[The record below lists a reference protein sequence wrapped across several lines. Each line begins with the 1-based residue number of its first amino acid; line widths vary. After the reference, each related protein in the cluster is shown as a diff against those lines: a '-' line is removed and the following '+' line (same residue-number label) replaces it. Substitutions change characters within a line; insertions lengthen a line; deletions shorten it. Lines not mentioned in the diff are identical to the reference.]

1 MDFSSFFSYLSARG
15 RGPAGRLPLIIVLL
29 LRLRDESAVE
39 DGGRLEDEFV
49 EAEGVL
55 AANDLAKFG
64 EKGRL
69 GK

>member
-1 MDFSSFFSYLSARG
+1 MSEWH
-15 RGPAGRLPLIIVLL
+15 PLILPDSSVIMIRPLLIVVLL

-39 DGGRLEDEFV
+39 DGGRLEDELV

>member
-1 MDFSSFFSYLSARG
+1 MK
-15 RGPAGRLPLIIVLL
+15 
-29 LRLRDESAVE
+29 
-39 DGGRLEDEFV
+39 DGGRLEDELV

-69 GK
+69 GKWKVKGERMAPARPMMVMLI